1 MFQWRSE
8 MHTFGLVDRDSALWW
23 TVHRKGNDIQPVEA
37 LWMAFRNRYSII
49 DELTNW
55 RSTFDGR

>member
-1 MFQWRSE
+1 